1 MELST
6 KTVSTEK
13 MRAIYEYAKN
23 KGYEYEDLSFNSKSD
38 KFFSAYKRKVIDEDR
53 HIYLQYKLNN
63 CLITAG
69 KHLMSITITFYNKSS
84 KIGRIEVVMPIEN
97 ESDLDRAEQQE
108 DAIIKIAKNCGII

>member
-1 MELST
+1 M
-6 KTVSTEK
+6 KTVSTQK

-38 KFFSAYKRKVIDEDR
+38 KFFSAYKRKVIDEGR

-69 KHLMSITITFYNKSS
+69 THVMSITITLYNKSG
-84 KIGRIEVVMPIEN
+84 KIGRIEIVMPVEN
-97 ESDLDRAEQQE
+97 EYSLDRAAQE
-108 DAIIKIAKNCGII
+108 EEAIIKIAKSYNII